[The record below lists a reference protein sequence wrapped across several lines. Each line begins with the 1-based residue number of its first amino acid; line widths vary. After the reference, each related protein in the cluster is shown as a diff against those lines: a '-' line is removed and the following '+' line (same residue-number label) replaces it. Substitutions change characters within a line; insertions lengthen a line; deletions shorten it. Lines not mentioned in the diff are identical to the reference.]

1 LASAD
6 GRADRYRFVVA
17 LALFAL
23 VGMGIRISFAATRE
37 PDPLLYDVRC
47 APTSADRRP
56 DDRARL
62 IARPGGRGSISAGD
76 PATAEPVGTEALI
89 PLIPPSGSRQHG
101 GLQPGRP
108 GADPVSVLE
117 HKAGLR
123 LFALYAV
130 LTLVPIAVLGFVLA
144 QQFRADLERRGLEEG
159 YATAQAISHS
169 AIGPALSGDTLSD
182 GVSPAERRTLIRAS
196 QPLLHSGDV
205 LRIRL
210 RDRVGHVAFDPYH
223 TFAGV
228 KGQTDDEVIEAI
240 GGERIMLLTRLGAD
254 RVDGS
259 TTEGERAIE
268 VYTPVFAGN
277 RGEAVGAVEVYVPY
291 APIAHSLAESEQ
303 HMTTLLATGLFAL
316 WAILAAITYSVTRR
330 IRRSAQATKELART
344 DVLTGLGN
352 RVALKRA
359 VDLTVDAESSVL
371 LVLDLADFGRIN
383 DTLGHANGDEF
394 LRHVARTLTDLAPPG
409 ATVTRIGGDQFGVL
423 LPETTTA
430 ATGDYVEAVRAALH
444 TEYTIDGVAVTA
456 EVAIGRVER
465 TPGMD
470 AVELLRRAD
479 LACREARSS
488 KAPLVDWSDTL
499 ESFDADRLTLISE
512 LRHGIAE
519 DQLVLHYQPKVR
531 VDFGALTGVEALVRW
546 EHPTRGLLMPG
557 AFVPAAEST
566 ELIVDMTNWVLD
578 AACRQGA
585 IWQSSGRPLPIAVN
599 VSARCLRDSEFSDRV
614 LAALTRYQ
622 LRPELLT
629 IEITETA
636 VVSDPDRAAATLRRI
651 ARRGIKIS
659 LDDFGVGYTS
669 LSQLD
674 TLPIDELKVD
684 RQFVAG
690 LAGGRDGGAVVRAV
704 VSIGHELGMSVVA
717 EGVEDRA
724 TIAKLGSL
732 GCDVAQGYEI
742 ARPAPVETF
751 EAWWRERNGENEP
764 DDASGQELS
773 APA

>member
-1 LASAD
+1 
-6 GRADRYRFVVA
+6 
-17 LALFAL
+17 
-23 VGMGIRISFAATRE
+23 M
-37 PDPLLYDVRC
+37 
-47 APTSADRRP
+47 
-56 DDRARL
+56 
-62 IARPGGRGSISAGD
+62 
-76 PATAEPVGTEALI
+76 
-89 PLIPPSGSRQHG
+89 
-101 GLQPGRP
+101 
-108 GADPVSVLE
+108 LE
-117 HKAGLR
+117 QKAGLR
-123 LFALYAV
+123 LFALYAL

-144 QQFRADLERRGLEEG
+144 QQFRADLEHRGLEEG

-182 GVSPAERRTLIRAS
+182 GVSPAERRALIRAS

-228 KGQTDDEVIEAI
+228 RGQADDEVTEAI
-240 GGERIMLLTRLGAD
+240 DGERIMLLTRVGAD
-254 RVDGS
+254 QVDGA
-259 TTEGERAIE
+259 TTEGDRAIE

-291 APIAHSLAESEQ
+291 APIAASLDESAR
-303 HMTTLLATGLFAL
+303 HITTLLVIGLLVL
-316 WAILAAITYSVTRR
+316 WAILAAVTYSVTRR
-330 IRRSAQATKELART
+330 IRRSAETAKTLART

-352 RVALKRA
+352 RVALKSSIDRTL
-359 VDLTVDAESSVL
+359 DDESSVL

-394 LRHVARTLTDLAPPG
+394 LRHVARTLTDLAPAG

-423 LPETTTA
+423 APDTTTA
-430 ATGDYVEAVRAALH
+430 ATDPFVDAVRAALH
-444 TEYTIDGVAVTA
+444 SEYTIDGVAVTA

-465 TPGMD
+465 AHGTD

-479 LACREARSS
+479 LACRAARSS

-499 ESFDADRLTLISE
+499 ESFDADRLSLIAE

-566 ELIVDMTNWVLD
+566 ELIVDMTDWVLD
-578 AACRQGA
+578 AACRQAA
-585 IWQSSGRPLPIAVN
+585 IWQNSGRPLPVAVN

-614 LAALTRYQ
+614 LGALTRHE
-622 LRPELLT
+622 LDPGLLT

-636 VVSDPDRAAATLRRI
+636 VVSDPERAAATLRRLS
-651 ARRGIKIS
+651 RRGVKIS

-674 TLPIDELKVD
+674 HLPIDELKVD

-690 LAGGRDGGAVVRAV
+690 LAGGRESGAVVRAV
-704 VSIGHELGMSVVA
+704 VSVGHELGMTVVA

-742 ARPAPVETF
+742 ARPAAVETF
-751 EAWWRERNGENEP
+751 EAWWRERTGDDEPGEGS
-764 DDASGQELS
+764 AAGTGAELS

>member
-1 LASAD
+1 
-6 GRADRYRFVVA
+6 
-17 LALFAL
+17 
-23 VGMGIRISFAATRE
+23 M
-37 PDPLLYDVRC
+37 
-47 APTSADRRP
+47 
-56 DDRARL
+56 
-62 IARPGGRGSISAGD
+62 
-76 PATAEPVGTEALI
+76 
-89 PLIPPSGSRQHG
+89 
-101 GLQPGRP
+101 
-108 GADPVSVLE
+108 SVLE

-123 LFALYAV
+123 LFALYAL
-130 LTLVPIAVLGFVLA
+130 LTLVPIAVLGFVIT
-144 QQFRADLERRGLEEG
+144 RSVRSDLEQQGLQRG

-169 AIGPALSGDTLSD
+169 AIGPALSGDTLGD
-182 GVSPAERRTLIRAS
+182 GVSPEERRALIRAS

-210 RDRVGHVAFDPYH
+210 RDRVGHVAFDPYR
-223 TFAGV
+223 TFTGV
-228 KGQTDDEVIEAI
+228 TGGTDDEVIDAI
-240 GGERIMLLTRLGAD
+240 KGERIMLLTHLD
-254 RVDGS
+254 SDQVDGGA
-259 TTEGERAIE
+259 TGGARAIE
-268 VYTPVFAGN
+268 AYTPVFAGN

-291 APIAHSLAESEQ
+291 APIAAGVDASYEQ
-303 HMTTLLATGLFAL
+303 IRLIVAIGLGAVWL
-316 WAILAAITYSVTRR
+316 VLGLISWSVTRR
-330 IRRSAQATKELART
+330 ISRSAQATKELART
-344 DVLTGLGN
+344 DQLTGLGN
-352 RVALKRA
+352 RAALTRLAGTA
-359 VDLTVDAESSVL
+359 VESDEGVVL

-394 LRHVARTLTDLAPPG
+394 LRHVARTLTDLAPDG

-423 LPETTTA
+423 VPA
-430 ATGDYVEAVRAALH
+430 ASAEDTQPFVDAVRDALH
-444 TEYTIDGVAVTA
+444 SEYTLDGVAVTA
-456 EVAIGRVER
+456 EFAIGRVER
-465 TPGMD
+465 VPGMD

-479 LACREARSS
+479 LACREARST

-566 ELIVDMTNWVLD
+566 ELIVDMTDWVLD
-578 AACRQGA
+578 AACRQAA
-585 IWQSSGRPLPIAVN
+585 IWDTSGRPLPVAVN
-599 VSARCLRDSEFSDRV
+599 VSARCLRDNDFSDRV
-614 LAALTRYQ
+614 LASMTRYR

-636 VVSDPDRAAATLRRI
+636 VVSDPERAAATLRRLSQ
-651 ARRGIKIS
+651 RGVKIS

-690 LAGGRDGGAVVRAV
+690 IAGGRDSGAVVRAV
-704 VSIGHELGMSVVA
+704 VSVGHELGMTVVA

-724 TIAKLGSL
+724 TIARLGAL

-742 ARPAPVETF
+742 ARPAPVDEF
-751 EAWWRERNGENEP
+751 EAWWRERNGE
-764 DDASGQELS
+764 DRDTDRDGTTGRELS
-773 APA
+773 SPA

>member
-1 LASAD
+1 
-6 GRADRYRFVVA
+6 
-17 LALFAL
+17 
-23 VGMGIRISFAATRE
+23 
-37 PDPLLYDVRC
+37 
-47 APTSADRRP
+47 
-56 DDRARL
+56 
-62 IARPGGRGSISAGD
+62 
-76 PATAEPVGTEALI
+76 
-89 PLIPPSGSRQHG
+89 
-101 GLQPGRP
+101 
-108 GADPVSVLE
+108 VSVLE

-123 LFALYAV
+123 LFALYAL

-144 QQFRADLERRGLEEG
+144 QQFRSDLEQRGLEEG

-182 GVSPAERRTLIRAS
+182 GVSPEERRALIRAS

-228 KGQTDDEVIEAI
+228 KGQRDNEVIDAI
-240 GGERIMLLTRLGAD
+240 AGERIMLLTRVGAD
-254 RVDGS
+254 RVDGA
-259 TTEGERAIE
+259 TAAGNRAIE

-277 RGEAVGAVEVYVPY
+277 SGIAVGAVEVYVPY
-291 APIAHSLAESEQ
+291 APIAASIDDSSR
-303 HMTTLLATGLFAL
+303 HMTMLLAIGLFVL
-316 WAILAAITYSVTRR
+316 WAILAAVTWSVTRR

-344 DVLTGLGN
+344 DQLTGIGN
-352 RVALKRA
+352 RTALTRA
-359 VDLTVDAESSVL
+359 VDAATDAPMVL

-394 LRHVARTLTDLAPPG
+394 LRHVARTLADLAPED
-409 ATVTRIGGDQFGVL
+409 AAVTRIGGDQFGVL
-423 LPETTTA
+423 IPAADAAETQP
-430 ATGDYVEAVRAALH
+430 YVDAVRDALH
-444 TEYTIDGVAVTA
+444 AEYTLDGVAVTA
-456 EVAIGRVER
+456 ELAIGRVAGA
-465 TPGMD
+465 PGTT

-488 KAPLVDWSDTL
+488 KAPLVDWSDAL

-566 ELIVDMTNWVLD
+566 ELILDMTDWVLD
-578 AACRQGA
+578 AACRQAA
-585 IWQSSGRPLPIAVN
+585 IWDTSGRPLPVAVN
-599 VSARCLRDSEFSDRV
+599 VSARCLRDTEFSDRV
-614 LAALTRYQ
+614 LAAITRYR
-622 LRPELLT
+622 LRPQLLT
-629 IEITETA
+629 VEITETA
-636 VVSDPDRAAATLRRI
+636 VVADPERAAATLRRLSD
-651 ARRGIKIS
+651 RGVKIS

-704 VSIGHELGMSVVA
+704 VSVGHELGMTVVA
-717 EGVEDRA
+717 EGVENRA
-724 TIAKLGSL
+724 TIAKLASL

-742 ARPAPVETF
+742 ARPASVTAF
-751 EAWWRERNGENEP
+751 EDWWRGRTGADDTATDEP
-764 DDASGQELS
+764 TNRELS
-773 APA
+773 SPA